1 MFITK
6 IKNAD
11 GDLLILSEATDRF
24 IVASI
29 TGLNPPKAQ
38 INTTNLVGMDGAMY
52 NSSFMGTR
60 NIVITLMLRGDQ
72 EAARKELMEY
82 FRSKGLCSFY
92 FQNGNV
98 NAYINGYVESIEYN
112 IFQRTE
118 EMQISIICPD
128 PYFHGLTQHVIPMT
142 GTTPL
147 FSFEF
152 AIDEDDPV
160 ELSTYD
166 SDPVTT
172 IVNDSQADSGLTF
185 VAKFVSSASS
195 ISFENLDTS
204 ESVTL
209 AYRFLADDILLYS
222 TLGDDVIFTLERGAS
237 ISNMFPST
245 YLGDVDIMTIHPGE
259 NNFGYTI
266 DGTNNSSKADL
277 VLIYRSCYQG
287 V

>member
-11 GDLLILSEATDRF
+11 GEMLTLSENTDKYV
-24 IVASI
+24 VASI
-29 TGLNPPKAQ
+29 IGLNPPKAQ
-38 INTTNLVGMDGAMY
+38 VNITNLVGADGGMY

-82 FRSKGLCSFY
+82 FRSKGLCTFY
-92 FQNGNV
+92 FQNGNI
-98 NAYINGYVESIEYN
+98 NAYIEGYVESIEYN

-128 PYFHGLTQHVIPMT
+128 PYFHGLTQYVIPMT

-147 FSFEF
+147 FNFEF
-152 AIDEDDPV
+152 AIDADDPV

-166 SDPVTT
+166 SSPVTT
-172 IVNDSQADSGLTF
+172 IMNDSQADSGLTF

-195 ISFENLDTS
+195 ISFQNLDTW
-204 ESVTL
+204 ESVNL
-209 AYRFLADDILLYS
+209 SYSFLADDILMYS
-222 TLGDDVIFTLERGAS
+222 TMGDDVVFTLERGAS
-237 ISNMFPST
+237 IANMFPNT

-259 NNFGYTI
+259 NNFGYSI
-266 DGTNNSSKADL
+266 DNSNNSSKADL